1 MRSSILRFAAGLEQ
15 RGEPFVLATVVRR
28 EAPSSAHLGD
38 GALITASGAFHG
50 WLGGSCTQP
59 TVVRQA
65 LLALAERKPRLI
77 ALTPDPD
84 ADDRQGVI
92 ALPMTCHSG
101 GSVDIYIEPV
111 VPASRLVVFGISP
124 TAQAV
129 ARIAHVLGYAVEAV
143 DPDAD
148 RAMFPEAD
156 HVLTDITTS
165 ALQHRSK
172 KDPNQ
177 LSVVVATLG
186 EHDVE
191 AIRAAFDLEPAYL
204 ALVASRKRFAQ
215 LREALVSGGTSAE
228 QVEQIRS
235 PAGLDIG
242 AVTPEE
248 IALSILAE
256 LVQFDRSQRER
267 SAESDSALML
277 GDEARD
283 PVCGMSVATDSARYH
298 AGIGD
303 QTYYFC
309 GASCR
314 ERFVESPE
322 SFGVSI
328 DAGDSA

>member
-1 MRSSILRFAAGLEQ
+1 MRSTILRLAADLEQ
-15 RGEPFVLATVVRR
+15 RGEAFVLATVVRR

-38 GALITASGAFHG
+38 GALITASGAFRG

-77 ALTPDPD
+77 ALRSDPD
-84 ADDRQGVI
+84 ADDRPGVT

-191 AIRAAFDLEPAYL
+191 AIRAALDLEPAYL
-204 ALVASRKRFAQ
+204 AVVASRKRFAQ
-215 LREALVSGGTSAE
+215 LREALVSGGTSAA
-228 QVEQIRS
+228 QVEQIRN

-256 LVQFDRSQRER
+256 LVQFDRSQHER
-267 SAESDSALML
+267 RAESDSASIL

-283 PVCGMSVATDSARYH
+283 PVCGMSVATDSARYR
-298 AGIGD
+298 AEIGD
-303 QTYYFC
+303 QTFYFC

-314 ERFVESPE
+314 KRFIENPER
-322 SFGVSI
+322 FGVSI